1 MKLVGTLSI
10 TFSGVLPNGRMEKV
24 EIGILSISWINSEL
38 IEMYACEFRY
48 LEKVPSELYNI
59 YANYQTI

>member
-1 MKLVGTLSI
+1 
-10 TFSGVLPNGRMEKV
+10 MEKV